1 MRGERHSLHRPALGR
16 KGDVSSDGRASKA
29 AIIRQ
34 FVDGGDCVRQ
44 WVLPYRLRYQLTR
57 EPLYV
62 QNCEE
67 PLWGRHSIGCWA
79 GSGFFRFR
87 LSSAS

>member
-1 MRGERHSLHRPALGR
+1 MRGERHSLHRPAPGP
-16 KGDVSSDGRASKA
+16 KGESRAKGARGA

-34 FVDGGDCVRQ
+34 FVDSGDCDRQ
-44 WVLPYRLRYQLTR
+44 WVLPYRLRYQVAS

-67 PLWGRHSIGCWA
+67 LLCGRHSIGCWA
-79 GSGFFRFR
+79 GSGFCRFP